1 MPPDLI
7 TGGMAVDNRGHLSY
21 VNDINFAEMR
31 RLYVIANHRPRSV
44 RAWHG
49 HRREAKAVMVVAGAA
64 LVAAVKI
71 DDWEHPSPDLP
82 VCSWVLSEEQP
93 AVLTVPAGWA
103 NGAMTLTPGTRVMYW
118 STATLE
124 ESQADDYRWP
134 ARYWDPWALTDR

>member
-1 MPPDLI
+1 MLPDMI
-7 TGGMAVDNRGHLSY
+7 TGGVAVDDRGRLGY
-21 VNDINFAEMR
+21 VNGLDLAGMR
-31 RLYVIANHRPRSV
+31 RLYVVSNHRPGFV

-49 HRREAKAVMVVAGAA
+49 HRREAKAVMVVAGIA
-64 LVAAVKI
+64 LVAAVEI

-82 VCSWVLSEEQP
+82 VHRWALSEDQP

-124 ESQADDYRWP
+124 ESQVDDYRWP
-134 ARYWDPWALTDR
+134 ARYWDPWGVVER